1 MTTLAIER
9 PKADEHS
16 PYYSRYIDRVPEGN
30 LIGLL
35 ESQFADTL
43 ALLRRVPGDREDF
56 AYADGKWTVKEV
68 VGHIADAERVF
79 AYRALRFARNDP
91 TALAS
96 FDENAWV
103 ANANFSRQRLADLI
117 EDFSAVRASTLC
129 LAKSLSS
136 EELARRGVASG
147 QPVTVRALF
156 YIIAGHERHHVGLFR
171 ERYQLS

>member
-16 PYYSRYIDRVPEGN
+16 AYFGRYIDRVPEGD
-30 LIGLL
+30 LIALL
-35 ESQFADTL
+35 ESQFAETT
-43 ALLRRVPGDREDF
+43 ALLKRVPRDREDF

-68 VGHIADAERVF
+68 VGHLSDCERVF

-91 TALAS
+91 TELAS

-103 ANANFSRQRLADLI
+103 ANANFGGQRLVDLVDDYSI
-117 EDFSAVRASTLC
+117 VRQGTLR
-129 LAKSLSS
+129 LAKGLNA
-136 EELARRGVASG
+136 EELARRGVANGNTAS
-147 QPVTVRALF
+147 VRALF

>member
-1 MTTLAIER
+1 MTTLTIER
-9 PKADEHS
+9 PKTDEHS
-16 PYYSRYIDRVPEGN
+16 AYFSRYIDRVPEGN

-35 ESQFADTL
+35 ESQFSDTL
-43 ALLRRVPGDREDF
+43 ALLQRVPRDREDF

-68 VGHIADAERVF
+68 VGHIADTERVF

-91 TALAS
+91 TELAS

-103 ANANFSRQRLADLI
+103 TNASFGQRRLADLI
-117 EDFSAVRASTLC
+117 DELDAVRQATIR
-129 LAKSLSS
+129 LARSLNA

-147 QPVTVRALF
+147 NPVSVRALF

>member
-16 PYYSRYIDRVPEGN
+16 PYFSRYIDRVPEGD
-30 LIGLL
+30 LIALL

-43 ALLRRVPGDREDF
+43 ALLRRVSRDREDF

-68 VGHIADAERVF
+68 VGHLSDSERVF

-91 TALAS
+91 TELAS

-103 ANANFSRQRLADLI
+103 ANANFGRLRLADI
-117 EDFSAVRASTLC
+117 VEEFNSVRQSTLR
-129 LAKSLSS
+129 LAKNLNA
-136 EELARRGVASG
+136 EELARRGVANGNAVS
-147 QPVTVRALF
+147 VRALF

>member
-16 PYYSRYIDRVPEGN
+16 PYFSRYIDRVPEGD
-30 LIGLL
+30 LIALL
-35 ESQFADTL
+35 ESQFAETL
-43 ALLRRVPGDREDF
+43 ALLRRVPRDREDF
-56 AYADGKWTVKEV
+56 AYAEAKWTVKEV
-68 VGHIADAERVF
+68 VGHLSDSERVF

-91 TALAS
+91 TELAS

-103 ANANFSRQRLADLI
+103 ANAGFGRRPLSDLAEEFSV
-117 EDFSAVRASTLC
+117 VRASTIR
-129 LAKSLSS
+129 LAKSLNAG
-136 EELARRGVASG
+136 EFARRGVANGNGVS
-147 QPVTVRALF
+147 VRALF

>member
-16 PYYSRYIDRVPEGN
+16 PYFSRYIDRVPEGD
-30 LIGLL
+30 LIALL

-43 ALLRRVPGDREDF
+43 ALLRRVPRDREDF

-68 VGHIADAERVF
+68 VGHLSDCERVF

-91 TALAS
+91 TELAS

-103 ANANFSRQRLADLI
+103 ANANFGRLRLADVVD
-117 EDFSAVRASTLC
+117 EFNAVRQSTLR
-129 LAKSLSS
+129 LAKNLNAD
-136 EELARRGVASG
+136 ELARRGVANGNAVS
-147 QPVTVRALF
+147 VRALF

>member
-16 PYYSRYIDRVPEGN
+16 AYFSRYIDRVPDGD

-43 ALLRRVPGDREDF
+43 ALLRRVPRDREDF

-68 VGHIADAERVF
+68 VGHLSDCERVF
-79 AYRALRFARNDP
+79 AYRALCFARKDP
-91 TALAS
+91 TELAS

-103 ANANFSRQRLADLI
+103 ANAGFGRRSLADI
-117 EDFSAVRASTLC
+117 VDEFNAVRQSTLR
-129 LAKSLSS
+129 LAKSLNA
-136 EELARRGVASG
+136 EELQRRGVANGNPAS
-147 QPVTVRALF
+147 VRALF
-156 YIIAGHERHHVGLFR
+156 YIIAGHERHHAGLFR

>member
-16 PYYSRYIDRVPEGN
+16 PYFSRYIDRVPEGD
-30 LIGLL
+30 LIALL
-35 ESQFADTL
+35 ESQFTETL
-43 ALLRRVPGDREDF
+43 ALLRRVPREREDF

-68 VGHIADAERVF
+68 VGHVSDSERVF

-91 TALAS
+91 TELAS

-103 ANANFSRQRLADLI
+103 ANANFGRRRLADLVD
-117 EDFSAVRASTLC
+117 ELNVVRQGTLR
-129 LAKSLSS
+129 LAKSLDAG
-136 EELARRGVASG
+136 ELARRGLANGNVVS
-147 QPVTVRALF
+147 VRALF

>member
-35 ESQFADTL
+35 ESQFTETL
-43 ALLRRVPGDREDF
+43 AMLRRVPRDREDY

-103 ANANFSRQRLADLI
+103 ANADFGRRSLGDLVDEFNAVRQCTLRLARGLN
-117 EDFSAVRASTLC
+117 A
-129 LAKSLSS
+129 
-136 EELARRGVASG
+136 EEFARRGVASG
-147 QPVTVRALF
+147 HPVTVRALF

-171 ERYQLS
+171 ERYELS

>member
-9 PKADEHS
+9 PKADEHA

-43 ALLRRVPGDREDF
+43 ALLRRVPRDREDF

-68 VGHIADAERVF
+68 VGHLADGERVF

-91 TALAS
+91 TELAG
-96 FDENAWV
+96 FDENVWV
-103 ANANFSRQRLADLI
+103 ANANFGRQ
-117 EDFSAVRASTLC
+117 
-129 LAKSLSS
+129 
-136 EELARRGVASG
+136 
-147 QPVTVRALF
+147 
-156 YIIAGHERHHVGLFR
+156 
-171 ERYQLS
+171 QLSDLVEEFTAIRRAPFGSRKV

>member
-16 PYYSRYIDRVPEGN
+16 PYFSRYIDRVPEGD
-30 LIGLL
+30 LIALL
-35 ESQFADTL
+35 ELQFADTL
-43 ALLRRVPGDREDF
+43 ALLRRVPRDREDF

-68 VGHIADAERVF
+68 VGHLSDAERVF

-91 TALAS
+91 TELAS

-103 ANANFSRQRLADLI
+103 ANANFGRLRLADVVD
-117 EDFSAVRASTLC
+117 EFNSVRQSTLR
-129 LAKSLSS
+129 LAKNLNAD
-136 EELARRGVASG
+136 ELARRGVANGNAVS
-147 QPVTVRALF
+147 VRALF

>member
-9 PKADEHS
+9 PKTDEHS
-16 PYYSRYIDRVPEGN
+16 AYFSRYIDRVPEGN

-35 ESQFADTL
+35 ESQFSDTL
-43 ALLRRVPGDREDF
+43 ALLQRVPRDREDF

-68 VGHIADAERVF
+68 VGHIADTERVF

-91 TALAS
+91 TELAS

-103 ANANFSRQRLADLI
+103 TNASFGQRRLADLI
-117 EDFSAVRASTLC
+117 DELDAVRQATIR
-129 LAKSLSS
+129 LARSLNA

-147 QPVTVRALF
+147 NPVSVRALF

>member
-16 PYYSRYIDRVPEGN
+16 PYFSRYIDRVPEGN

-35 ESQFADTL
+35 ESQFSDTL
-43 ALLRRVPGDREDF
+43 ALLQRVPRDREDF

-68 VGHIADAERVF
+68 VGHIADTERVF

-91 TALAS
+91 TELAS

-103 ANANFSRQRLADLI
+103 TNASFGQRRLADLI
-117 EDFSAVRASTLC
+117 DELDAVRQATIR
-129 LAKSLSS
+129 LARSLNA

-147 QPVTVRALF
+147 NPVSVRALF

>member
-16 PYYSRYIDRVPEGN
+16 PYFSRYIDRVPEGD

-43 ALLRRVPGDREDF
+43 ALLRRVPRDREDF
-56 AYADGKWTVKEV
+56 AYAEGKWSVKEV
-68 VGHIADAERVF
+68 VGHLSDSERVF
-79 AYRALRFARNDP
+79 AYRALRFARKDP
-91 TALAS
+91 TELAS

-103 ANANFSRQRLADLI
+103 ANAGFARRRLSDLADEFESVRQSTIRLA
-117 EDFSAVRASTLC
+117 R
-129 LAKSLSS
+129 SLNA
-136 EELARRGVASG
+136 EELARRGVANGNGVS
-147 QPVTVRALF
+147 VRALF
-156 YIIAGHERHHVGLFR
+156 YIVAGHERHHVDLFR